1 MILRYMSEYNR
12 SKKKNQTLKENT
24 EKHTGQNGETTYV
37 IDIDKILR
45 YLSPPPPQPP
55 SPFC

>member
-37 IDIDKILR
+37 IDIDKIL
-45 YLSPPPPQPP
+45 
-55 SPFC
+55 